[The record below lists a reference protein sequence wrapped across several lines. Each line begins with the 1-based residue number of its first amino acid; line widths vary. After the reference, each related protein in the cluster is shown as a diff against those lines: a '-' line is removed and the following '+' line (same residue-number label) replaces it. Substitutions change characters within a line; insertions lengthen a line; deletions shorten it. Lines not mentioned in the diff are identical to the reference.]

1 MSQLVQRKESP
12 AVKKAMYAFTAV
24 VYVLVLSLHY
34 LPQAENIP
42 AFARFLPLFNA
53 SVNGTC
59 AVLLILSLLA
69 IKQKKISLHQRL
81 NTIAMLLSVLFLLS
95 YVLYHYFYGDSKYGG
110 DYKGLYYFILISHI
124 LLAAISLPG
133 ILMAYYKGWLGNV
146 AAHRRIVKYIYPV
159 WLYVTIT
166 GVVVYLFLKDYYQF

>member
-1 MSQLVQRKESP
+1 MSQLLQREASP
-12 AVKKAMYAFTAV
+12 LIKKGIYVFTAV
-24 VYVLVLSLHY
+24 VYILVLSLHY

-42 AFARFLPLFNA
+42 SFARFLPLFNA

-59 AVLLILSLLA
+59 AVLLLLSLAA
-69 IKQKKISLHQRL
+69 IKQKKIALHQRL
-81 NTIAMLLSVLFLLS
+81 NTLAMILSVLFLLS

-124 LLAAISLPG
+124 LLAAVSLPG
-133 ILMAYYKGWLGNV
+133 ILMAYYKAWLGDV
-146 AAHRRIVKYIYPV
+146 VAHRRIVRYTYPV